1 MQRSQICQ
9 IVSIE
14 FQLALK
20 RVILA
25 KSLSEIPHIVIRELL
40 VLLAYVVKLLDCGTR
55 LLLRFQSLPQ
65 EGQVSHKSANQ
76 ATHFYSFLR
85 VYILFFS
92 LK

>member
-14 FQLALK
+14 FQLAFK
-20 RVILA
+20 CVILA
-25 KSLSEIPHIVIRELL
+25 KCLSEIPHIIIRKLL
-40 VLLAYVVKLLDCGTR
+40 VLLAHVVKLLDGGAR
-55 LLLRFQSLPQ
+55 LLLRDQSLPQ

-85 VYILFFS
+85 VFYIIFPH
-92 LK
+92 